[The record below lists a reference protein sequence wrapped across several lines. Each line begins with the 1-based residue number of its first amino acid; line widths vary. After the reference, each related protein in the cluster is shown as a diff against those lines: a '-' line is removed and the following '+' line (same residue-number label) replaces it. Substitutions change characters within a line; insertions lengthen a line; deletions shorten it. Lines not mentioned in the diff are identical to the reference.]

1 MMAEQQVIP
10 ARHGTATFVPAGQV
24 IKIIN
29 SSGSQVIDTWAFALP
44 KPEPKETPKSS
55 NDVQQDQDA
64 PKQDQTQSKQDNSQ
78 TTQSKTKK
86 QDVSLPTQEE
96 AEQATKQAMKQGEDA
111 QAQSTPQS
119 TQQKTWSS
127 YVPSMPKKV
136 WPSFKKGTGQD
147 TQQESEQKKDSKTWA
162 SYFPSG
168 QGFSNY
174 IPKSVTDTS
183 SAFVQY
189 VGLCGVQ
196 TLPR

>member
-1 MMAEQQVIP
+1 MAEQQVIP

-55 NDVQQDQDA
+55 NDVQQDQEETTQDQGQT
-64 PKQDQTQSKQDNSQ
+64 KQDQGQTKQDNLQ
-78 TTQSKTKK
+78 KTQSKTKK

-96 AEQATKQAMKQGEDA
+96 AEQTTKQAMKQGEET
-111 QAQSTPQS
+111 STPNQS
-119 TQQKTWSS
+119 TQHKTWGS
-127 YVPSMPKKV
+127 YVPSMPRKI
-136 WPSFKKGTGQD
+136 WPSSKKGDGQD
-147 TQQESEQKKDSKTWA
+147 AQQESEQKKDSKTWA

-174 IPKSVTDTS
+174 IPKSVTDTG
-183 SAFVQY
+183 SAFVAS
-189 VGLCGVQ
+189 VGSL
-196 TLPR
+196 